1 MGIKKTQNMWLK
13 IIGIALLHFVLNI
26 IVLGVSFGNVMA
38 RFDEGLPPSPT
49 EQIIDLGSE
58 ILNFPLVTLASS
70 TNIFSNFAD
79 NFFGG
84 FMGWFVFI
92 LNSLLWGTGIYLLG
106 VFLDQKLK
114 QK

>member
-1 MGIKKTQNMWLK
+1 VGIKKTRNMWLQ

-26 IVLGVSFGNVMA
+26 IVFGIAFGNTMA
-38 RFDEGLPPSPT
+38 RFDNGLPPSLT

-58 ILNFPLVTLASS
+58 ILNFPIVTLASS
-70 TNIFSNFAD
+70 TFFSNFAD

-92 LNSLLWGTGIYLLG
+92 LNSLLWGTGIYFLG
-106 VFLDQKLK
+106 GFVSKKLRQK
-114 QK
+114 

>member
-1 MGIKKTQNMWLK
+1 VGIKKTRNMWLK
-13 IIGIALLHFVLNI
+13 IIGIALLHFVLSI
-26 IVLGVSFGNVMA
+26 ILLGVSFGNVMA

-58 ILNFPLVTLASS
+58 ILNFPLVSLASS
-70 TNIFSNFAD
+70 TFFSNFTS

-84 FMGWFVFI
+84 FMGWLAFI
-92 LNSLLWGTGIYLLG
+92 LNSLLWGTGSYLLG
-106 VFLDQKLK
+106 VFLGQKLK